1 MNPRWRSFTAKM
13 VSKSQAAVVPVFFDG
28 RNSGLCQ
35 LASHLHSNLRL
46 ALLISEF
53 RSRADLPARI
63 VIGKPIPPE
72 QLQQNA
78 RDTKSMMDFLRQQ
91 TYALSPRPLK
101 SLGYGFAFEE
111 KYRQYM
117 AIGIFDSGLGGLTV
131 LQAASRRLPDV
142 PFVYLGDNRNAP
154 YGVRTADDVY
164 ALTTAGVERLFE
176 AGCDLVV
183 LACNT
188 ASAAALRRM
197 QESWVPANKRVLG
210 VFVPLIEA
218 LTERQWGDNSPP
230 REVAVKHVALFAT
243 PATVA
248 SRAFQRELAFRAIG
262 VDIEAQACGG
272 VVDAIEEGDMI
283 LAEALVRSHVDA
295 LRRKMPDPQAAVL
308 GCTHYP
314 LMEEVFQDA
323 LGPEVSVY
331 SQANLVAESLADYL
345 TRHPGVLGE
354 GTESLF
360 LTTGDPAKVSM
371 RATQFMRRQVTFKA
385 A

>member
-1 MNPRWRSFTAKM
+1 M
-13 VSKSQAAVVPVFFDG
+13 AV
-28 RNSGLCQ
+28 
-35 LASHLHSNLRL
+35 
-46 ALLISEF
+46 
-53 RSRADLPARI
+53 
-63 VIGKPIPPE
+63 
-72 QLQQNA
+72 
-78 RDTKSMMDFLRQQ
+78 
-91 TYALSPRPLK
+91 
-101 SLGYGFAFEE
+101 
-111 KYRQYM
+111 
-117 AIGIFDSGLGGLTV
+117 GIFDSGLGGLTV
-131 LQAASRRLPDV
+131 LDAVARRLPDV
-142 PFVYLGDNRNAP
+142 PLVYLGDNAHAP
-154 YGVRTADDVY
+154 YGVRTADDIY
-164 ALTTAGVERLFE
+164 NLTVSATERLFA
-176 AGCDLVV
+176 AGCDLVI

-197 QESWVPANKRVLG
+197 QEGWVPRDKRVLG

-262 VDIEAQACGG
+262 VDVEAQACGG
-272 VVDAIEEGDMI
+272 VVDAIEDGDLI

-295 LRRKMPDPQAAVL
+295 LRRKMPEPDAAVL

-323 LGPEVSVY
+323 LGAHVKVF

-345 TRHPGVLGE
+345 TRRPQMIGA
-354 GTESLF
+354 GTQSLF
-360 LTTGDPAKVSM
+360 LTTGNPKQVSN
-371 RATQFMRRQVTFKA
+371 RATQFLRRKIEFQA